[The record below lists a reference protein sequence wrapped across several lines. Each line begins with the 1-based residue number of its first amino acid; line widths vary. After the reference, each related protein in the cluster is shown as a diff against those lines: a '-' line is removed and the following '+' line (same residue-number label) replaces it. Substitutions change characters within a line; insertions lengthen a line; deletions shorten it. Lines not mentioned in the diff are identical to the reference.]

1 MIPKVAIYWTGAA
14 PATGMTT
21 NPPLKRNSRSCCLAI
36 LAKERTLEVV
46 FVKLTNSFEF
56 RGEKTLISVAEEVFS
71 ANTTAGFSYYDMD
84 ECVGRGIDLDNPESD
99 SMFYFHPTA
108 EGHRLFADCLSELI
122 TSANRQHAP
131 QSH

>member
-1 MIPKVAIYWTGAA
+1 
-14 PATGMTT
+14 
-21 NPPLKRNSRSCCLAI
+21 
-36 LAKERTLEVV
+36 LEVV

-56 RGEKTLISVAEEVFS
+56 RGEKTLISMAEEVFS
-71 ANTTAGFSYYDMD
+71 ANTAAGLSYYDM
-84 ECVGRGIDLDNPESD
+84 ECVGREIDLDDPESD

-108 EGHRLFADCLSELI
+108 EGHRLFADGLSELI